1 MNKKIIISAVIAAA
15 LIGLACIFL
24 LTDTPPP
31 PEPWPE
37 KSTQAAG
44 ALQQQATPGK
54 GSTASEPVKKEVA
67 IVKKIQ
73 KPVPAIDMPEEEE
86 MEPEEKPY
94 HPKTTEE
101 IKQQIYD
108 LGIET
113 VEDLDL
119 LDEVVQ
125 TGDADT
131 RDLWS
136 ANWLSVDDWKG
147 EDNGFRLK
155 PQEDG
160 TYKFYPDE
168 ETTRTYTFFETP
180 KTYTYDAVNKE
191 FYWELDYYGKT
202 IIHKARFIN
211 ENVLVTMLISGDKV
225 VLDIYEK
232 NPDEE
237 PEKDPEE
244 KTEKNPGGEK
254 DVEQHLPEIVE
265 DNLEGFSN

>member
-1 MNKKIIISAVIAAA
+1 MTNENMKKKIIIVAVIAASLLVSA
-15 LIGLACIFL
+15 YIFL
-24 LTDTPPP
+24 ITDAPPSP
-31 PEPWPE
+31 GPQPG
-37 KSTQAAG
+37 KSTQAVG
-44 ALQQQATPGK
+44 ALQPQV
-54 GSTASEPVKKEVA
+54 GSRTD
-67 IVKKIQ
+67 
-73 KPVPAIDMPEEEE
+73 AIDFKPIRKAKQEAEKQQRQVIAEDIPEEDG

-94 HPKTTEE
+94 YPKTTEE
-101 IKQQIYD
+101 IKQQIYS

-131 RDLWS
+131 SNLWS

-147 EDNGFRLK
+147 EDNGFRLE

-160 TYKFYPDE
+160 TFKFFPDE
-168 ETTRTYTFFETP
+168 ETTRTYSFFETP
-180 KTYTYDAVNKE
+180 KTYTYDKVNKE
-191 FYWELDYYGKT
+191 FYWEMDYYGKT

-244 KTEKNPGGEK
+244 KREKNPGGEK
-254 DVEQHLPEIVE
+254 DVEQHLPES
-265 DNLEGFSN
+265 L

>member
-1 MNKKIIISAVIAAA
+1 MTNENMKKKIIIAAVIAASLLVSA
-15 LIGLACIFL
+15 YIFL
-24 LTDTPPP
+24 ITDAPPP
-31 PEPWPE
+31 SRPQPE

-44 ALQQQATPGK
+44 ALQHQARPSK
-54 GSTASEPVKKEVA
+54 GATASKPVKEEIGVA
-67 IVKKIQ
+67 KKIQ
-73 KPVPAIDMPEEEE
+73 RPAPAEVSSEEDE

-131 RDLWS
+131 SNLWS

-147 EDNGFRLK
+147 EDNGFRLE

-160 TYKFYPDE
+160 TFKFFPDE
-168 ETTRTYTFFETP
+168 ETTRTYSFFETP
-180 KTYTYDAVNKE
+180 KTYTYDKVNKE
-191 FYWELDYYGKT
+191 FYWEMDYYGKT

-254 DVEQHLPEIVE
+254 DVEQHLPES
-265 DNLEGFSN
+265 L